1 MDKKAMLIK
10 ILDQLEP
17 VRELAK
23 GLKILVQEGNLWEKE
38 LDLLIEAVGWAVH
51 FAKNE
56 QAKQKL
62 QKGMDVLQKIKDME
76 EKEEQE
82 EIDLDLELF

>member
-1 MDKKAMLIK
+1 MLLK

-23 GLKILVQEGNLWEKE
+23 WLKILVQEGNLWEKE
-38 LDLLIEAVGWAVH
+38 LDLITNAVAWAVH
-51 FAKNE
+51 TAKTE

-76 EKEEQE
+76 EKQEQE

>member
-1 MDKKAMLIK
+1 MLLK

-38 LDLLIEAVGWAVH
+38 LDLITNAVAWAVH
-51 FAKNE
+51 TAKTE
-56 QAKQKL
+56 QEKQKL